1 MRRGVL
7 AVLGTI
13 AGTGLLVGAKLGTP
27 PVAGAND
34 MPGATGTATDGASP
48 PPPSA
53 AAAQTGAAAGQSGA
67 QAGAGAAKTGASKAP
82 AAGLKDGTFT
92 GKAYAAGVYE
102 NLAVTITVMDGKLTA
117 AKGDPGN
124 VTGTTAQITGT
135 SLPKLQQETLTAQ
148 SAKIATVS
156 GATYTSGA
164 YRMSLQS
171 AIDQAKA

>member
-7 AVLGTI
+7 AILGTI

-27 PVAGAND
+27 PVAGANG
-34 MPGATGTATDGASP
+34 MPDAAGTATDGASP
-48 PPPSA
+48 PPSTA
-53 AAAQTGAAAGQSGA
+53 ATA
-67 QAGAGAAKTGASKAP
+67 AGAAGGAKAGASR
-82 AAGLKDGTFT
+82 AAGGLTDGTFT

-102 NLAVTITVMDGKLTA
+102 MLTVTITVTNGKLTA
-117 AKGDPGN
+117 AKGDPGQ

-135 SLPKLQQETLTAQ
+135 SLPKLQQDALAAQ
-148 SAKIATVS
+148 SAKVATVS
-156 GATYTSGA
+156 GATFTSGA